1 MTPEEEYVRMMEA
14 VNSPASGLLGG
25 NVNVPAFPSLTPEQ
39 KAMASVRPRAQGI
52 VGAIGGLLGGLGR
65 AVGPG
70 LQQASRAIYG
80 DDEMTRLRRQ
90 NAFQAMTLNPNQALI
105 TANAAQIQKLQ
116 EQELLKEQGRAAA
129 NVLTAGVEGVDP
141 MRQQISAMVSQGL
154 ITPNQGLA
162 LLSKNPTNIDQILS
176 MSPEAL
182 KKLQDIGYFASM
194 PGQQWEQAQYQTYV
208 NRQQELRANA
218 IGSRNLIN
226 DISNVAL
233 LLSRIPE
240 TGPQEQTK
248 QDFRAF
254 FRKFQM
260 PVDEEALSN
269 AQSLQ
274 AAVTRLVAQEL
285 RKNKGPQTDFDAIFL
300 ATTLPGLGTSEQA
313 NADILQYMMAQNEL
327 ITSLSDIANVTGNF
341 DVVSG
346 AVNMADDLA
355 SKAPTFILGENA
367 SPVYFTEFKDAY
379 KKENPNGS
387 AAEMLN
393 DWILLADR
401 SRSVYSEFI
410 SNMGLNQE
418 ATRQLNLND
427 PFGILK

>member
-1 MTPEEEYVRMMEA
+1 MTPEEYQYQVMMDERNRFNQGQQA
-14 VNSPASGLLGG
+14 PAPVG
-25 NVNVPAFPSLTPEQ
+25 
-39 KAMASVRPRAQGI
+39 PRAQGI

-80 DDEMTRLRRQ
+80 DDEITRLRRQ

-105 TANAAQIQKLQ
+105 TSNAAQIQKLQ
-116 EQELLKEQGRAAA
+116 ERELLKEQGRAAA